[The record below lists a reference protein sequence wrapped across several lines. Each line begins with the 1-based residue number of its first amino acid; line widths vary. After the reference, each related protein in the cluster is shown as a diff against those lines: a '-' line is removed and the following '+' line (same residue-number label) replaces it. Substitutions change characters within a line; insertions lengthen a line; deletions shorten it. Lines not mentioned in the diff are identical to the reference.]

1 MKIKDKRQKSNL
13 DKWKTQNKFLRS
25 QEDKKKELKVS
36 GVEVEN
42 VTL

>member
-1 MKIKDKRQKSNL
+1 MKIKDKRQNSNL
-13 DKWKTQNKFLRS
+13 DKWKTQNKLLSS

-36 GVEVEN
+36 DVEDEN